1 MGRRA
6 LCILVMLGFSH
17 CCFAAKKVYWT
28 CSTNSARWVDKGSFD
43 MVPWTSQSLYL
54 EALPDSQR
62 QEITG
67 FGGCFNELEWT
78 ALNKLSAAGR
88 DSVMKALFDTV
99 TGCRF
104 NMGRMPIGANDYSLN
119 YYSHDDSTGDYDMS
133 GFTIARHL
141 QYVIPFIKEAM
152 KLRPDLKMWGSPW
165 TPPAWM
171 KTNSNYAHGSLTW
184 DAQTLTAYALYFE
197 KAVYAYQ
204 AQGLNFFAVFVQN
217 EPYADNIYPT
227 CLWTGTQLH
236 DFVKLYLGPLFR
248 RDAVPAQIWL
258 STINNASFSSAVAP
272 SLDDSVTRGYLGGV
286 GYQYEGL
293 DAMPDHYRL
302 YPQVPFWQTETECGS
317 AVNDWS
323 YAESQFDLRKKSFD
337 AGGAAA
343 YFEWNMV
350 LETRGMS
357 SWNWAQCAMISI
369 DTARKTVTYN
379 PHYHLTKHFSYFV
392 KPHARSIRMAGSYGD
407 KVGFLNPDG
416 SAVLVVRN
424 NITQDLVTGIKIDND
439 MFLPTIPGKSFN
451 TFLVTG
457 VRPPLVR
464 VSGPPACQGR
474 FTAYDANGAPVY
486 DMAGRLVCTINRT
499 GIPDA
504 GAGLTRWVVAAHGG
518 TLKAGIYIVKL
529 RSGVQCVAVR

>member
-6 LCILVMLGFSH
+6 LCILVMLGLSQ

-28 CSTNSARWVDKGSFD
+28 CSTNSARWVDRGSFD
-43 MVPWTSQSLYL
+43 MVPWTGQSLYL

-78 ALNKLSAAGR
+78 ALNKLSAASR

-99 TGCRF
+99 IGCRF

-119 YYSHDDSTGDYDMS
+119 YYSHNDSAGDYDMS
-133 GFTIARHL
+133 GFTIARHR

-152 KLRPDLKMWGSPW
+152 KLRPDLRMWGSPW

-171 KTNSNYAHGSLTW
+171 KTNASYAHGSLTW
-184 DAQTLTAYALYFE
+184 NTQTLTAYALYFE
-197 KAVYAYQ
+197 KVVYAYQ
-204 AQGLNFFAVFVQN
+204 AEGLNFFAVFVQN

-227 CLWTGTQLH
+227 CLWTGTQLR

-258 STINNASFSSAVAP
+258 STINNANFSSAVAP
-272 SLDDSVTRGYLGGV
+272 SLDDSVCRGFLSGV
-286 GYQYEGL
+286 GYQWEGY
-293 DAMPDHYRL
+293 DAMATHYSR
-302 YPQVPFWQTETECGS
+302 YPGMPFWQTETKCGNG
-317 AVNDWS
+317 VNDWA
-323 YAESQFDLRKKSFD
+323 YAEEQFSDRKNAFD
-337 AGGAAA
+337 RGARAF
-343 YFEWNMV
+343 FEWNMV
-350 LETRGMS
+350 LEKGGVSTWGWVQS
-357 SWNWAQCAMISI
+357 ALISV
-369 DTARKTVTYN
+369 DTTLKTVTYN
-379 PHYHLTKHFSYFV
+379 PQYHVSKHFSYFV
-392 KPHARSIRMAGSYGD
+392 RPQARSIRMAGSYGD

-424 NITQDLVTGIKIDND
+424 NATQNLVTGIKIDND
-439 MFLPTIPGKSFN
+439 MFLPTIPAKSFN

-457 VRPPLVR
+457 ARPPLVR
-464 VSGPPACQGR
+464 VCPPARPGR
-474 FTAYDANGAPVY
+474 TPAYGADGASVY
-486 DMAGRLVCTINRT
+486 TMTGRLVCTMN
-499 GIPDA
+499 GIRHPVA
-504 GAGLTRWVVAAHGG
+504 GAALARSVAAAGGG

-529 RSGVQCVAVR
+529 RSGVRRVAIQ